1 MTDFLYEAHAGWRYL
16 AYLALLVAF
25 VFFAFLLITRSERTK
40 YERVVGVV
48 FAVVIDIQITLG
60 IILLIVQLLDDI
72 FLSRTIGHVVIM
84 LLVLPVIHAYSFYA
98 RRNPDKLRN
107 QRIIGMVA
115 PLLAVVLIIGGL
127 MAIDASLFG

>member
-25 VFFAFLLITRSERTK
+25 VFFAFLLITRSDRTK
-40 YERVVGVV
+40 YERVVGII

-60 IILLIVQLLDDI
+60 IILLIIQLLDGI

-84 LLVLPVIHAYSFYA
+84 LLVLPIIHAYSFYA

-115 PLLAVVLIIGGL
+115 PVLAVVLIIGGL

>member
-40 YERVVGVV
+40 YERVVGIV

-60 IILLIVQLLDDI
+60 IILLIIQLLDGI
-72 FLSRTIGHVVIM
+72 FRSRTIGHVVIM
-84 LLVLPVIHAYSFYA
+84 LLVLPIIHAYSFYA

-115 PLLAVVLIIGGL
+115 PVLAVVLIIGGL